1 MVSGGGL
8 DGGCGVWDGG
18 ASDLDE
24 LAGSGVGVVDADA
37 VAVASLGGSGGGG
50 NKGSGGL
57 KMVNFSIAF
66 HVSDIFEYQLIRGIS
81 EGFLDSASVSV

>member
-24 LAGSGVGVVDADA
+24 LAGSGVGVVAGEKGC
-37 VAVASLGGSGGGG
+37 LGCDYARC
-50 NKGSGGL
+50 KR
-57 KMVNFSIAF
+57 M
-66 HVSDIFEYQLIRGIS
+66 RGQANS
-81 EGFLDSASVSV
+81 YNR

>member
-24 LAGSGVGVVDADA
+24 LAGSGVGIVDADA

-57 KMVNFSIAF
+57 KMVNFSI
-66 HVSDIFEYQLIRGIS
+66 VSDIFEYRLISR
-81 EGFLDSASVSV
+81 F